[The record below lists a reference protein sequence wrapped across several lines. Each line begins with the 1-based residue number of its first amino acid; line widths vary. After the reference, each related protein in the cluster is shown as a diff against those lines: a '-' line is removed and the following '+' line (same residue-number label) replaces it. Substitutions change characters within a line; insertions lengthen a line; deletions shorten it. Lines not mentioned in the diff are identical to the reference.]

1 MSMSWMKGLSGKLI
15 VLMAIPLVALGAVVI
30 GSNIYIS
37 QLAEKLEYSNTV
49 RAPLIRWAGEMYSA
63 TNNMSRYVWVALGA
77 ETETE
82 KLKALD
88 ALAKTQKEFDEAL
101 AEYGKLPQTADLVRE
116 FAVVPQE
123 WPHLKKQLEILEKS
137 LRTESMDRLE
147 IKNFARTEL
156 RERLEKVDGAL
167 EQVTAHR
174 LDILEKQ
181 AVAEQKEVVWVES
194 LVSVFGALIVFFVA
208 GMGLYQIRR
217 LVKLMDQS
225 VQALHNSAKDVTASS
240 EQLAAASVQVA
251 GTSTESA
258 SAIEETV
265 ATMEELTSMVKVG
278 AENGRQAALLAQD
291 SRSQA
296 HSGEKEINSL
306 IESMREVS
314 LSSRK
319 ITEMVEVIDD
329 IAFQTNLL
337 ALNAAVEAARAGE
350 QGKGFAVVA
359 EAVRN
364 LAQKSA
370 ASAKEIHEM
379 VERSRE
385 VIDRGVV
392 VADRGGEVMR
402 SILSSIQ
409 KVSDLNTEVAAASEE
424 QATGI
429 SQMNVAMNQLDS
441 STQQNAAASEEV
453 SASAQAMQNQ
463 AVQLEVI
470 ARQLYELVHGEAK
483 EEEAGVPSAQAVR
496 GNPQWGLKG
505 AA

>member
-1 MSMSWMKGLSGKLI
+1 MSLKLLKGLSGKLI
-15 VLMAIPLVALGAVVI
+15 MLMAIPLIALAVVVV
-30 GSNIYIS
+30 GSGIYIS
-37 QLAEKLEYSNTV
+37 QFAEKLENSNTV
-49 RAPLIRWAGEMYSA
+49 RAPLIRWAGEMNAA
-63 TNNMSRYVWVALGA
+63 TNNMSRYVWVSLGA
-77 ETETE
+77 ETEAE
-82 KLKALD
+82 KLKALES
-88 ALAKTQKEFDEAL
+88 LNKTQKHFEKAL
-101 AEYGKLPQTADLVRE
+101 AAYAELPQTEELAKL
-116 FAVVPQE
+116 FSVVPSE
-123 WPHLKKQLEILEKS
+123 WPELKKQLEFLEKA
-137 LRTESMDRLE
+137 LRTESVDRSE
-147 IKNFARTEL
+147 IKTIARTEL
-156 RERLEKVDGAL
+156 RERLERVDAAL
-167 EQVTAHR
+167 AQVTVQR
-174 LDILEKQ
+174 LEALEKQ
-181 AVAEQKEVVWVES
+181 AAEERTEVVWIES
-194 LVSVFGALIVFFVA
+194 LVSIFGSLIVVFVA
-208 GMGLYQIRR
+208 GMGFYQIRR

-225 VQALHNSAKDVTASS
+225 VQALHSSAKDVTASS

-291 SRSQA
+291 SRLHAQ
-296 HSGEKEINSL
+296 SGEKEIHSL

-314 LSSRK
+314 VSSRK

-359 EAVRN
+359 EAVRS

-370 ASAKEIHEM
+370 ASAKEVHEM

-463 AVQLEVI
+463 AVQLELI
-470 ARQLYELVHGEAK
+470 AQQLYELVHGEAK
-483 EEEAGVPSAQAVR
+483 EDPVEFQTSQPVQSQ
-496 GNPQWGLKG
+496 QWGLKG